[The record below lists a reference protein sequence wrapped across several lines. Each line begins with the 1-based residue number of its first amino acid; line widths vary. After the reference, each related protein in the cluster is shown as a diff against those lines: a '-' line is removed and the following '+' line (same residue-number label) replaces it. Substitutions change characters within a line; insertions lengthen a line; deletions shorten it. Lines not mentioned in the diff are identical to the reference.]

1 MKVLFPIPNM
11 RRFSLLISSI
21 LLAFVWFTYAANPS
35 IINYSYSLEGN
46 DVEIFRTDNSNG
58 WYIDINVQNPAT
70 NDWLHFG
77 TVDIS
82 EWYFRYTKQ
91 RDWDQSIWM
100 IPGDG
105 WDEVKF
111 VVKADGQI
119 SENENLDTTP
129 TSEDAVR
136 TVIPVAPKTWPSE
149 HLIGIII
156 ATLVIFGWYIYI
168 KKRADI

>member
-1 MKVLFPIPNM
+1 MQDF
-11 RRFSLLISSI
+11 F
-21 LLAFVWFTYAANPS
+21 
-35 IINYSYSLEGN
+35 
-46 DVEIFRTDNSNG
+46 
-58 WYIDINVQNPAT
+58 
-70 NDWLHFG
+70 
-77 TVDIS
+77 
-82 EWYFRYTKQ
+82 
-91 RDWDQSIWM
+91 
-100 IPGDG
+100 GDG

-119 SENENLDTTP
+119 SENENLDTAP
-129 TSEDAVR
+129 ASEDAVR